1 MATQI
6 TKGIKIS
13 VTTLYNEQSSDAEHS
28 HHLFT
33 YLITIENHSDYSV
46 RLLKRRWNIFDSNG
60 EYSEV
65 EGEGVVGIQ
74 PIIEPG
80 DAYEYSSYCN
90 LKTELGKMNGAY
102 VMERVMDHSQFIVHI
117 PEFYLEA
124 PHKLN

>member
-13 VTTLYNEQSSDAEHS
+13 VTTLYNEQSSNAENS

-33 YLITIENHSDYSV
+33 YMITIENNSDHTV
-46 RLLKRRWNIFDSNG
+46 RLLRRHWSIFDSCG
-60 EYSEV
+60 EYAEV
-65 EGEGVVGIQ
+65 EGDGVVGIQ

-90 LKTELGKMNGAY
+90 LKTELGKMFGEY
-102 VMERVMDHSQFIVHI
+102 VMERLDDRNQFTVEI

>member
-6 TKGIKIS
+6 TKGIRIS
-13 VTTLYNEQSSDAEHS
+13 VTTLYNEQSSNAEHS
-28 HHLFT
+28 QHLFT
-33 YLITIENHSDYSV
+33 YQVTIENHTDHSV

-65 EGEGVVGIQ
+65 QGEGVVGVQ
-74 PIIEPG
+74 PLIEPG
-80 DAYEYSSYCN
+80 DAYEYTSYCN
-90 LKTELGKMNGAY
+90 LKTELGKMEGTY
-102 VMERVMDHSQFIVHI
+102 IMERLIDHSQFEVQI